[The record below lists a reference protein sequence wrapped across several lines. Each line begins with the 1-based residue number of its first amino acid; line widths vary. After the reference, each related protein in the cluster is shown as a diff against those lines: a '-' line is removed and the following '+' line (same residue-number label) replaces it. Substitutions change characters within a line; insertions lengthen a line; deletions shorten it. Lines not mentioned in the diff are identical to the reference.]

1 MTGSANQPEQPGP
14 SQQTIGKMIGGAI
27 DSAVGGVGTVG
38 RGVGSVGRFV
48 GSALHLPGLSKDK
61 SETPHHQPG
70 AVPGIEN
77 APDVK
82 TPPPPGTVFIQ
93 CIDYSPERVVVTEVK
108 DIDAFLA
115 QHRPEWAIVRWINI
129 DGLHPYVI
137 NQVRQ
142 AIEMHTLAA
151 EDVLHV
157 PQRPRVEPYDSDLFI
172 ITRMMRLIE
181 DKLTSEQVSL
191 FVHRGLVVTF
201 QETPGDVWQP
211 IRDRIHNESSRLRR
225 NDQSYLVYALLD
237 AIVDHCFPILERYS
251 DLLED
256 LEAQVLGKP
265 DARALAR
272 IHGIKRELSA
282 LRRVMWPMREV
293 VATVR
298 ETELELI
305 SDISRTY
312 LRDVYEHTVQIV
324 EIIETFREVAGGLTD
339 LHMSAV
345 SNRMNE
351 TMKVLTIMASLFI
364 PITFLA
370 GIYGMNF
377 EFIPELGWRY
387 GYPTFLCTCLGIVL
401 GLLWYFR
408 RKGWL
413 GSG

>member
-1 MTGSANQPEQPGP
+1 MDEHKPDPHKPTNHSIGSL
-14 SQQTIGKMIGGAI
+14 IGGAI
-27 DSAVGGVGTVG
+27 DTAVGGVGTVG
-38 RGVGSVGRFV
+38 RSVGSVGRLV
-48 GSALHLPGLSKDK
+48 GSALHLPGLSTHANHK
-61 SETPHHQPG
+61 THYRPG

-82 TPPPPGTVFIQ
+82 TPPPPDTVYIQ
-93 CIDYSPERVVVTEVK
+93 CIDYSPDRVEITEVK
-108 DIDAFLA
+108 EFESFLT
-115 QHRPEWAIVRWINI
+115 QERPEWVAVRWINI

-137 NQVRQ
+137 HRASRAVG
-142 AIEMHTLAA
+142 MHTLAA

-157 PQRPRVEPYDSDLFI
+157 PQRPRVEPYDGDLFI
-172 ITRMMRLIE
+172 IARMMRLID
-181 DKLTSEQVSL
+181 DKLTSEQISL
-191 FVHRGLVVTF
+191 FMRRGLVVTF
-201 QETPGDVWQP
+201 QETHGDVWQP
-211 IRDRIHNESSRLRR
+211 IRERIHNQGSRLRT

-237 AIVDHCFPILERYS
+237 AIVDHCFPILERYG
-251 DLLED
+251 DLLEE
-256 LEAQVLGKP
+256 LEAEVLGRP
-265 DARALAR
+265 DAEVLSR
-272 IHGIKRELSA
+272 IHGIKRELSV

-293 VATVR
+293 ISVMR
-298 ETELELI
+298 ETELGII

-370 GIYGMNF
+370 GVYGMNF
-377 EFIPELGWRY
+377 EYIPELGWRY
-387 GYPTFLCTCLGIVL
+387 GYPAFLCACLGIVG

-413 GSG
+413 GGG

>member
-1 MTGSANQPEQPGP
+1 MDEPKPDQPKQSNHSIGSL
-14 SQQTIGKMIGGAI
+14 IGGAI
-27 DSAVGGVGTVG
+27 DTAVGSVGTVG
-38 RGVGSVGRFV
+38 RSVGSVGRLV
-48 GSALHLPGLSKDK
+48 GSALHLPGLSRNAGHKTHYK
-61 SETPHHQPG
+61 PG

-82 TPPPPGTVFIQ
+82 TPPPPDVVHIQ
-93 CIDYSPERVVVTEVK
+93 CIDYSLERVEVTDVK

-115 QHRPEWAIVRWINI
+115 QHRPAWATVRWINI

-142 AIEMHTLAA
+142 AVEMHTLAA

-172 ITRMMRLIE
+172 ITRMMRLID
-181 DKLTSEQVSL
+181 DKLASEQVSL

-201 QETPGDVWQP
+201 QETRGDVWQP
-211 IRDRIHNESSRLRR
+211 IRERIHNETSRLRR

-251 DLLED
+251 DLLEE

-265 DARALAR
+265 DARVLAR

-293 VATVR
+293 VSEVR
-298 ETELELI
+298 ETELEII

-377 EFIPELGWRY
+377 EYIPELGWHY
-387 GYPTFLCTCLGIVL
+387 GYPAFLCACLGIVA

-408 RKGWL
+408 RKGWI

>member
-1 MTGSANQPEQPGP
+1 MAEPKPDHHGP
-14 SQQTIGKMIGGAI
+14 SNHSIGSLIGGAI
-27 DSAVGGVGTVG
+27 DHAVGSVGTVG
-38 RGVGSVGRFV
+38 RIV
-48 GSALHLPGLSKDK
+48 GSALHLPGLHRRANHRTHYK
-61 SETPHHQPG
+61 PG
-70 AVPGIEN
+70 TVAGIEHL
-77 APDVK
+77 PDVK
-82 TPPPPGTVFIQ
+82 TPPPPGAVHIQ
-93 CIDYSPERVVVTEVK
+93 CIDYSPERVVVTDVK

-115 QHRPEWAIVRWINI
+115 QPRPDWAAVRWINI

-137 NQVRQ
+137 NQISR
-142 AIEMHTLAA
+142 AIGMHTLSA

-157 PQRPRVEPYDSDLFI
+157 PQRPRVEPYENDLFI
-172 ITRMMRLIE
+172 VTRMMRLI
-181 DKLTSEQVSL
+181 DDHLTSEQVSL
-191 FVHRGLVVTF
+191 FMRPGLVVTF
-201 QETPGDVWQP
+201 QELHGDVWQP
-211 IRDRIHNESSRLRR
+211 IRERIHNAGSRLRR
-225 NDQSYLVYALLD
+225 NDQSFLVYALLD
-237 AIVDHCFPILERYS
+237 AIVDHCFPILERYG
-251 DLLED
+251 DLLEE

-265 DARALAR
+265 DAAVLGRV
-272 IHGIKRELSA
+272 HGIKRELSV

-293 VATVR
+293 VAAIR
-298 ETELELI
+298 ESELGVV
-305 SDISRTY
+305 SDVTRTF

-370 GIYGMNF
+370 GVYGMNF

-387 GYPTFLCTCLGIVL
+387 GYPAFLGACLTIVG

-413 GSG
+413 GGG

>member
-1 MTGSANQPEQPGP
+1 MDAHKPDSHKPANHSIGSL
-14 SQQTIGKMIGGAI
+14 IGGAI
-27 DSAVGGVGTVG
+27 DTAVGGVGTVG
-38 RGVGSVGRFV
+38 KFV
-48 GSALHLPGLSKDK
+48 GSALHLPGLG
-61 SETPHHQPG
+61 HHTHRRQRRKPG
-70 AVPGIEN
+70 DIAGIDHL
-77 APDVK
+77 PDVQ
-82 TPPPPGTVFIQ
+82 TPPPPDTVYIQ
-93 CIDYSPERVVVTEVK
+93 CIDYSPDRVEVTDAK

-115 QHRPEWAIVRWINI
+115 REQPEWAAVRWINI

-137 NQVRQ
+137 HR
-142 AIEMHTLAA
+142 ASRALGMHTLAA

-157 PQRPRVEPYDSDLFI
+157 PQRPRVEPYDEDLFI
-172 ITRMMRLIE
+172 IARMMRLID

-191 FVHRGLVVTF
+191 FLRRGLVVTF
-201 QETPGDVWQP
+201 QELHGDVWQP
-211 IRDRIHNESSRLRR
+211 IRERIHKQGSRLRTH
-225 NDQSYLVYALLD
+225 DPSFLVYALLD
-237 AIVDHCFPILERYS
+237 AIVDHCFPILERYG

-256 LEAQVLGKP
+256 LEAQVLTRA
-265 DARALAR
+265 DAHLLSR
-272 IHGIKRELSA
+272 IHGIKRELSV

-293 VATVR
+293 ISAIR
-298 ETELELI
+298 ESELGVI

-370 GIYGMNF
+370 GVYGMNF
-377 EFIPELGWRY
+377 EYIPELGWRY
-387 GYPTFLCTCLGIVL
+387 GYPAFLCICLGTVA

-408 RKGWL
+408 RKGWI
-413 GSG
+413 GGGQDTQD